1 MNKNKKIA
9 LITGA
14 GNGIGAET
22 AIELS
27 KNNMHVIITD
37 KSLSGLN
44 NTENTILEN
53 GCTWITIFTITSNH
67 G

>member
-14 GNGIGAET
+14 GNGIGAAT

-27 KNNMHVIITD
+27 KNNMHVIISD
-37 KSLSGLN
+37 KSLSSLN
-44 NTENTILEN
+44 NTENTIPIN
-53 GCTWITIFTITSNH
+53 PF
-67 G
+67 